1 MRIQQQ
7 KRWDNVWGCKVADV
21 LAIFYVF
28 LVIPPFLHPNK
39 AVQNDGTSSTGYF
52 GGLSVSQVGN
62 PAKTRIR
69 HVNDA
74 KRIVRV
80 GQVNT

>member
-1 MRIQQQ
+1 MMSR
-7 KRWDNVWGCKVADV
+7 RV
-21 LAIFYVF
+21 
-28 LVIPPFLHPNK
+28 P
-39 AVQNDGTSSTGYF
+39 GTSA
-52 GGLSVSQVGN
+52 GLSVSQVGN

-74 KRIVRV
+74 KRIVQV